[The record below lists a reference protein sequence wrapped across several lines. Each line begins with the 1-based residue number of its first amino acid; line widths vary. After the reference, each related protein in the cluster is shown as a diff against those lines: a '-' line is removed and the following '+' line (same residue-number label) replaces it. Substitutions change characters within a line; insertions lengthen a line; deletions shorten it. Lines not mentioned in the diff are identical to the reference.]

1 METAHARPRDWQEVC
16 ARVGL
21 VAKGV
26 SYALVGVLAVGVA
39 VGVGGSTTS
48 RDGALHELAGNGFG
62 KVVLVLLTIGFGAYA
77 VWRVLQAVYGDSWA
91 KRIGYLGRAAIYFG
105 LAYSAARIVAG
116 AGRSESQTEKA
127 HKTTATVLSW
137 PAGRWLVG
145 AAAVVAIGV
154 GLWNLYRGLSRKFED
169 KWVDRSDP
177 AQTWGGRAGVAGH
190 VARFVVFA
198 LIGVFAIKAAVQYD
212 PQEAVGL
219 DGALQRLAHHA
230 YGSLLLGVTAAGLV
244 AYALYCLVDA
254 RYRDVSQ

>member
-1 METAHARPRDWQEVC
+1 SLRNQHSCWLQSFVPSLALLRFAAQVAGGRKPSPRNQHSCWLQSLNLHRPDSRCSSVETAHARPRDWQEVC

-62 KVVLVLLTIGFGAYA
+62 KVVLVL
-77 VWRVLQAVYGDSWA
+77 Q
-91 KRIGYLGRAAIYFG
+91 RIGYLGRAAIYFG

-177 AQTWGGRAGVAGH
+177 AQTW
-190 VARFVVFA
+190 
-198 LIGVFAIKAAVQYD
+198 
-212 PQEAVGL
+212 
-219 DGALQRLAHHA
+219 
-230 YGSLLLGVTAAGLV
+230 
-244 AYALYCLVDA
+244 
-254 RYRDVSQ
+254 